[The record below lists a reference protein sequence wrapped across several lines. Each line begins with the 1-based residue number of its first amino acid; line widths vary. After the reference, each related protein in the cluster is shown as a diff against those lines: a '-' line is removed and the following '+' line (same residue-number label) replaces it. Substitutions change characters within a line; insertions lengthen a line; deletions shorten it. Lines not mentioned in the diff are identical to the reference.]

1 MIKEFAEFKSKD
13 LAIKL
18 YFANGQTIEGKIM
31 EINPEFVL
39 IDHDGNPTVC
49 QSRNILYYHAV

>member
-13 LAIKL
+13 LAIRL
-18 YFANGQTIEGKIM
+18 YFANGQTVEGKIK

-39 IDHDGNPTVC
+39 IDNDGKLFVC
-49 QSRNILYYHAV
+49 QTCNILYYHAV

>member
-13 LAIKL
+13 MAIKL
-18 YFANGQTIEGKIM
+18 YFANGQDVTGKIL

-39 IDHDGNPTVC
+39 IDHNGVPTVVPTN
-49 QSRNILYYHAV
+49 NILYFHGA